1 VDQQDRKKQ
10 EEIAAVEP
18 HKSPFDTFGVAIF
31 LVVVV
36 QLVVM
41 VGLNIYQ
48 KGRYQNLTDQLV
60 AHQTTLASAENATLN
75 TQLEEVL
82 AGQTLLQSSLAEKVK
97 WAQFYTL
104 LNAVT
109 PKNVR
114 VTSAQVSTNGSYRI
128 DGQTPTMTTLAQLLV
143 AWQKGTEAAP
153 TPFSTV
159 ELASNSFGTEGGN
172 RTVNFS
178 ITGTINLGRLQ

>member
-10 EEIAAVEP
+10 EEIAEVEP
-18 HKSPFDTFGVAIF
+18 VKGPFDTFGVAIF
-31 LVVVV
+31 LVVLV

-41 VGLNIYQ
+41 MGLNIYQ
-48 KGRYQNLTDQLV
+48 KGRFQNLSDQLT
-60 AHQTTLASAENATLN
+60 AHQTTLASEQYGTLN

-82 AGQTLLQSSLAEKVK
+82 DGQQLLQTALAQKVN

-104 LNAVT
+104 LNAST

-114 VTSAQVSTNGSYRI
+114 VTSVQIGQNGSVRI
-128 DGQTPTMTTLAQLLV
+128 DGQTPTLTTLAQLLL
-143 AWQKGTEAAP
+143 AWQKGTTAAP
-153 TPFSTV
+153 TPFSSV
-159 ELASNSFGTEGGN
+159 ELSSNSYATEGSG
-172 RTVNFS
+172 RVVGFT